1 MPMTLHSCHH
11 FFLLQVDNLQR
22 ITPASASGLLH
33 KTTEAP
39 YPSDSPYNGSRDRIQ
54 YAKES
59 APSGPRSMDTVSW
72 TAFTLPDTQVVNIL
86 MTLERAIDKLPDLP
100 EATESDEISMFA
112 QRVPTDLAK
121 EDAWEY
127 LDPIIPMLNRFLG
140 FK

>member
-1 MPMTLHSCHH
+1 
-11 FFLLQVDNLQR
+11 
-22 ITPASASGLLH
+22 
-33 KTTEAP
+33 
-39 YPSDSPYNGSRDRIQ
+39 
-54 YAKES
+54 
-59 APSGPRSMDTVSW
+59 
-72 TAFTLPDTQVVNIL
+72 